1 VDRPRL
7 KVLYISRGYT
17 VHDRRF
23 LSSFAEQG
31 WDVTHLPLID
41 ERLEDRPLPGG
52 VASLPPTSSREDLA
66 GILGRIRPDVVIAGP
81 VQTGAYMAS
90 VAGAKP
96 LVTVSWGTDI
106 LVDADRS
113 PEMSAITRKT
123 LDNSSAVFGDCR
135 AVREAVKR
143 HSSLRDSDIVTFPW
157 GIDLENF
164 TPGESSLSLRKDL
177 GWEDATVFIS
187 TRTWEAVYATD
198 VLVEAF
204 ARVHAAR
211 PDARLILLGNGSK
224 GQEIH
229 ALIDARGL
237 DDLVHAPGRIS
248 HTLLPE
254 YFRAAD
260 VYVSS
265 ALSDGTSISLLEAMA
280 TGLPVVVSDS
290 YGNLEWVQPGVNGE
304 LARPGDAELL
314 AEAMIAVASDE
325 RTIARMRAANV
336 ATARLRAD
344 WSKNFPLLA
353 RKIES
358 LAAK

>member
-1 VDRPRL
+1 VDGPRL

-23 LSSFAEQG
+23 LLSFSEQG
-31 WDVTHLPLID
+31 WETTHLPLQD
-41 ERLEDRPLPGG
+41 ERLEDRK
-52 VASLPPTSSREDLA
+52 LPPSITSLDPTCSRDDVKR
-66 GILGRIRPDVVIAGP
+66 ILQETDPDVVIAGP
-81 VQTGAYMAS
+81 VQTGAHLAAL
-90 VAGAKP
+90 AGAKP

-113 PEMSAITRKT
+113 VEMSAITRET
-123 LDNSSAVFGDCR
+123 LDKSAAVFGDCR

-143 HSSLRDSDIVTFPW
+143 HSSLKDKDIVTFPW
-157 GIDLENF
+157 GIDLQSF
-164 TPGESSLSLRKDL
+164 SPGESSLSLRKDL
-177 GWEDATVFIS
+177 GWDRCKVFIS
-187 TRTWEAVYATD
+187 TRTWETVYAID

-204 ARVHAAR
+204 ARVHVAI
-211 PDARLILLGNGSK
+211 PEARLILLADGSK
-224 GQEIH
+224 EPEIRQ
-229 ALIDARGL
+229 LIRDRGL
-237 DDLVHAPGRIS
+237 EDFIHAPGRVS
-248 HTLLPE
+248 HSMLPD

-325 RTIARMRAANV
+325 RTVARMRAANV
-336 ATARLRAD
+336 AVARSRAD
-344 WSKNFPLLA
+344 WSKNFPMLA
-353 RKIES
+353 QKIES
-358 LAAK
+358 LVAR